1 MLKKVLFAVGG
12 LIVLLL
18 ALILTRPDHFTMTR
32 TGVINA
38 PAEKIYPF
46 LTQFKLG
53 EQWSPFDTP
62 EMKLKK
68 TFSGEDGTVGAKM
81 TFESDEQGTGELTIL
96 KLVPNQA
103 ADINLHMIKPFDAE
117 NLIQYSL
124 QPEGTG
130 TKFTWTMSGKMNFLA
145 KAFSLFMDCE
155 KMLGPE
161 FEKGIASLKRVV
173 EAQK

>member
-1 MLKKVLFAVGG
+1 MLKKTVIAVTG
-12 LIVLLL
+12 VMALLL
-18 ALILTRPDHFTMTR
+18 VIVQTRPDHFSITR
-32 TGVINA
+32 SGVINA
-38 PAEKIYPF
+38 SAEKIYPF
-46 LTQFKLG
+46 ITQFKLG

-81 TFESDEQGTGELTIL
+81 TFEGDEQGAGELTIL
-96 KLVPNQA
+96 KLVPNQSA
-103 ADINLHMIKPFDAE
+103 EINLHMIKPFDAE
-117 NLIQYSL
+117 NLIEYSL
-124 QPEGTG
+124 QPEGAA

-155 KMLGPE
+155 KMIGPE

>member
-1 MLKKVLFAVGG
+1 MLKKI
-12 LIVLLL
+12 LIGAAGVVVLLL
-18 ALILTRPDHFTMTR
+18 VVIQTRPNEFKMTR
-32 TGVINA
+32 SGVIEA
-38 PAEKIYPF
+38 PADKIYPF

-68 TFSGEDGTVGAKM
+68 TFAGEDGTVGAKM
-81 TFESDEQGTGELTIL
+81 TFEGDKEGAGELTIL
-96 KLVPNQA
+96 RLVPNQA
-103 ADINLHMIKPFDAE
+103 ADIRLHMTKPFDAE
-117 NLIQYSL
+117 NLIEYSL